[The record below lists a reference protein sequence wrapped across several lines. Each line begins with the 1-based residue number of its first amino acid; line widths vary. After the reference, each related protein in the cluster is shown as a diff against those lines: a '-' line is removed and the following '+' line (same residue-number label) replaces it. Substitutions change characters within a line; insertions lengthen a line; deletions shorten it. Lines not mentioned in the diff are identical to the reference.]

1 MSSST
6 EPTKTEP
13 TKTEP
18 VKADPPSAAPSK
30 TTMDAANSK
39 AANILFTQG
48 SQAFVKH
55 VFTDQGTGREL
66 SYSEMRQL
74 YG

>member
-18 VKADPPSAAPSK
+18 VKADPPSSK